1 MKLICKQS
9 RETIAIFEGPTAKY
23 DVNQYMDEDFKE
35 YIEEE
40 KKLGNEIEFNFEEYK
55 KEFFEVEDE

>member
-9 RETIAIFEGPTAKY
+9 GETIGIFEGQTAKY
-23 DVNQYMDEDFKE
+23 DLHQYMDEDFKE

-55 KEFFEVEDE
+55 EEFFEVEE